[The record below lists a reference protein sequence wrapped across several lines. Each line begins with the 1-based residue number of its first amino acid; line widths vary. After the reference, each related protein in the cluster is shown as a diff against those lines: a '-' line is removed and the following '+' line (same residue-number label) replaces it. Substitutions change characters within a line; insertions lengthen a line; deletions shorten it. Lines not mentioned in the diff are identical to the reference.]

1 MLFYSTIKDEVKG
14 MAEMYLTP
22 EQVAARLQLHPE
34 TVRRQLKSGVLRGV
48 RRGRVW
54 RVPESALRS
63 PSSNELGDPKAANDA
78 QSIARDL
85 ALIDE
90 LDALV
95 NRLPNPRAQ
104 SGLPPLSDEDILD
117 ALYDRN

>member
-1 MLFYSTIKDEVKG
+1 

-34 TVRRQLKSGVLRGV
+34 TVRRQLKAGVLRGV
-48 RRGRVW
+48 RRGRLW
-54 RVPESALRS
+54 RVPESALASTRVEE
-63 PSSNELGDPKAANDA
+63 NKLNAATKE

-85 ALIDE
+85 ALFDA

-95 NRLPNPRAQ
+95 KRLPSARTQ
-104 SGLPPLSDEDILD
+104 SNLAPLSDENIFD
-117 ALYDRN
+117 ALHDRN

>member
-1 MLFYSTIKDEVKG
+1 MEIIEVNI

-54 RVPESALRS
+54 RVPESALWS
-63 PSSNELGDPKAANDA
+63 TASAEATLPNAAQNEAR
-78 QSIARDL
+78 IARDL
-85 ALIDE
+85 ALLDE

-95 NRLPNPRAQ
+95 TRLPSARAQ
-104 SGLPPLSDEDILD
+104 SGLAPLSDENISD
-117 ALYDRN
+117 ALFYEG